1 MAKIAKNSP
10 MAAVSGKLG
19 TLIFK
24 QVKGQTII
32 TRAPEKPRKES
43 EKQREQRES
52 FRKAITYSRRA
63 RSNPETNALYT
74 AIAAASPR
82 SLTAH
87 NVAVTDYLARPVITA
102 VNAEGYTGKAG
113 ETLVITTT
121 HPVKVVSLKVQLLTY
136 VGVVVEEGITTE
148 HTSHRD
154 EECLTTEWH
163 YTTTKVNPHREGT
176 RLSLVATD
184 IPKHEV
190 KKTFKI

>member
-1 MAKIAKNSP
+1 

-32 TRAPEKPRKES
+32 TRAPAKPRKES
-43 EKQREQRES
+43 EKQKEQRES
-52 FRKAITYSRRA
+52 FREAIVYSRRA
-63 RSNPETNALYT
+63 RKNPEINALYT

-136 VGVVVEEGITTE
+136 VGVVVEEGIATE
-148 HTSHRD
+148 HTLHRN
-154 EECLTTEWH
+154 EECLTTQWH
-163 YTTTKVNPHREGT
+163 YITTKVNPHRKGT